1 MHYVVLVKDLQ
12 AVGHTPNRI
21 LDKVL
26 SVMLMM
32 FYDLR
37 QIFTFDVFYDNE
49 EAIRVLED
57 HVQFHVEWTLAS
69 SQEPIFSVK
78 QLLCGVVSIHARSL
92 LQQKYLVINLASYL
106 PDTLILMHG
115 FYYLKIL
122 ARIPLDL
129 FHLYGV
135 PDLLC

>member
-1 MHYVVLVKDLQ
+1 
-12 AVGHTPNRI
+12 
-21 LDKVL
+21 
-26 SVMLMM
+26 M

-57 HVQFHVEWTLAS
+57 HVKFYVEWTLTG
-69 SQEPIFSVK
+69 SQEPTLSVK
-78 QLLCGVVSIHARSL
+78 QLLCRVVSIHTRSL
-92 LQQKYLVINLASYL
+92 LQQKYLVIYLASYF

-115 FYYLKIL
+115 LHYLKIF